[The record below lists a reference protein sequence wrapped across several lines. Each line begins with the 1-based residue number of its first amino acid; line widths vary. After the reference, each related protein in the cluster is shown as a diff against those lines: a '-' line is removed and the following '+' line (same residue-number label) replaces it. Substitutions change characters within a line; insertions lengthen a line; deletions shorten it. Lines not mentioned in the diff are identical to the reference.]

1 MANSRQIDINLEFRQ
16 ESFYNFKAQ
25 ERVLNYYVIHESQMQ
40 TRPEIFPIL
49 SNVQL
54 LGHSVTVTIISMTC
68 AHHSTVLSKR
78 QRARLAA
85 P

>member
-1 MANSRQIDINLEFRQ
+1 
-16 ESFYNFKAQ
+16 
-25 ERVLNYYVIHESQMQ
+25 MQ
-40 TRPEIFPIL
+40 TRPEIFPIF

-54 LGHSVTVTIISMTC
+54 LGHSVTVTIISLTC
-68 AHHSTVLSKR
+68 AHHSIVLYKR